1 MSELKVI
8 IINLI
13 SAVCGF
19 LMPIHDFMVAVVLL
33 FVMNFI
39 CGVTA
44 DVVHGD
50 GWSTKKALTF
60 VGHCFIFFGLATFI
74 FASGHFMHNDSGA
87 VQCVSYICYVAFYIY
102 VINIVRNLR
111 SVTLKGSTM
120 YKLLDFV
127 YFVLTLKLLN
137 KIPYL
142 SDYFNCVKSEQEEES
157 GATHNHGDPD
167 GHLAARASRQAAED
181 NTDILGGRR

>member
-8 IINLI
+8 IMNLI
-13 SAVCGF
+13 AAVCGF

-39 CGVTA
+39 CGLTA

-60 VGHCFIFFGLATFI
+60 VGHCFIFFSLATFI

-102 VINIVRNLR
+102 IVNIVRNLR
-111 SVTLKGSTM
+111 SVTLKGSAM

-142 SDYFNCVKSEQEEES
+142 SDYFNSVKSEQEEES
-157 GATHNHGDPD
+157 SATHNHGDPRRPFGGESEQAD
-167 GHLAARASRQAAED
+167 GSVQHG
-181 NTDILGGRR
+181 NFGGRR